1 MKQRILPDYA
11 RKFVRKICQ
20 MLDGKILGTEYILTI
35 PYSTMKFEKKKMVVT
50 VKISMG
56 DTLNQKV
63 ER

>member
-11 RKFVRKICQ
+11 RKFVRKIGQ

-56 DTLNQKV
+56 DTLNQKA